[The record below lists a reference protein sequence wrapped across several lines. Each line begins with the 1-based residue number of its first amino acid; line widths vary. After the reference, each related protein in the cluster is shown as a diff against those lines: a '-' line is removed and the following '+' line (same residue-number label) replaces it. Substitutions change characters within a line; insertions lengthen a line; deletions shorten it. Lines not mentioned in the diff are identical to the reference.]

1 MVKSPPRRVAW
12 WGKLPSRGDFIGR
25 GLPPRWRSDW
35 DAWLQSGLALAAT
48 TLDDAALREHLG
60 SFAPWRY
67 VALPAPKE
75 IWCGIIVASHDRVG
89 RAFPLT
95 IAERLAAPA
104 SPHEIAARLASLLE
118 AAAQGPEA
126 LEAGIAA
133 LPPRSEQGF
142 TPAAAWPPQ
151 PASLWW
157 PLAAAHD
164 VVPLAAS
171 WPPEPELLLELLDI
185 RRAVLQMPSAE

>member
-1 MVKSPPRRVAW
+1 MVKPPPGRVSW
-12 WGKLPSRGDFIGR
+12 YGKLPARGDFVGR
-25 GLPPRWRSDW
+25 GLPARWRRDW
-35 DAWLQSGLALAAT
+35 DAWLQRGIALAAT
-48 TLDDAALREHLG
+48 ALDDTALRERLRA
-60 SFAPWRY
+60 FAPWRY
-67 VALPAPKE
+67 LALPAPGE
-75 IWCGIIVASHDRVG
+75 VWCGIIVASHDRVG

-95 IAERLAAPA
+95 LAERLAAPA
-104 SPHEIAARLASLLE
+104 SPHESAARLASLLASATE
-118 AAAQGPEA
+118 GPEA
-126 LEAGIAA
+126 LEAAIAA

-164 VVPLAAS
+164 VEPRAAG

-185 RRAVLQMPSAE
+185 QPIPHRIASAH